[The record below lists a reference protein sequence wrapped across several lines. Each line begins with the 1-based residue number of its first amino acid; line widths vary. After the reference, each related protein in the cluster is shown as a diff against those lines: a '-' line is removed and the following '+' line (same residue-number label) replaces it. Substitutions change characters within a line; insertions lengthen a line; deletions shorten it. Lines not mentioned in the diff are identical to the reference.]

1 MSPLVPL
8 TIVPRYRHSGWAVSF
23 ATHSIGAGIVLILLS
38 GMHPPTMPEPFHWD
52 VSVSDRPR
60 PVTAAEPIQSVQQTA
75 RPVKTAPQR
84 SDTHGEVSEERRL
97 VETQPVSRLV
107 QSQPV
112 PLIKV
117 SETTERKVMAQT
129 ILQET
134 VHLQAPMLKELE
146 TVSKTEEPPPVAAV
160 RTSIAEAIVENN
172 HSMTRPHQ
180 VVDSGSPV
188 VTQQTSQES
197 PDSSVVERQIV
208 TESTPQTE
216 SVETASPVE
225 IAAIQTKRRINS
237 MTSESVPPQ
246 DLVQPD
252 VKAAQTGPL
261 VTQAPAYEAS
271 SAQPSLHASVK
282 SAPVRSMPATKADYG
297 WLRDALLSRI
307 ERLKGYPYIARANR
321 WEGLVILEAVI
332 NHEGV
337 LVDLKIA
344 ESSGH
349 SVLDQDAMEVIR
361 KSCPLQLKH
370 SLGKSEMTVRVP
382 ISYKLRL

>member
-84 SDTHGEVSEERRL
+84 SDTHGEVSKERRL

-129 ILQET
+129 ISQET
-134 VHLQAPMLKELE
+134 
-146 TVSKTEEPPPVAAV
+146 PVAAV

-172 HSMTRPHQ
+172 HAMTRPHQ
-180 VVDSGSPV
+180 VVHSGSPV

-252 VKAAQTGPL
+252 VKAAQTGPS

-370 SLGKSEMTVRVP
+370 SLGKSEMTMRVP